1 MGMGGWS
8 VPAVLAIA
16 GSDSS
21 GGAGIQAD
29 IKTIAAHGLF
39 AETAITAL
47 TAQNT
52 CGVRDVMEAT
62 PQMVAE
68 QIDAVFEDIPPV
80 AVKVG
85 MVGSAAIAEAIAERL
100 ERWNAENVVVDP
112 VMVAT
117 SGARLMGDDAASAL
131 VARLLPLARVVTP
144 NIPEAEALLGEPV
157 RSEEEQELA
166 ALALVE
172 RLGCAVLVK
181 GGHGVADANDV
192 LVEPAVED
200 EGAPR
205 VTWLRAPRVETE
217 NTHGT
222 GCTLSS
228 AIACGLA
235 EGRELPEAVARAKDY
250 LSGALSAGLDLG
262 RGSGPVD
269 HLWRLRA
276 ALRTN

>member
-1 MGMGGWS
+1 MGTAGWS
-8 VPAVLAIA
+8 VPAVLTIA

-29 IKTIAAHGLF
+29 IKTISAHGLF

-47 TAQNT
+47 TAQST
-52 CGVRDVMEAT
+52 CGVSDVMEAT

-68 QIDAVFEDIPPV
+68 QIDAVFEDIPPA

-85 MVGSAAIAEAIAERL
+85 MVPSAAIAEVIAARL
-100 ERWNAENVVVDP
+100 ERWGAENVVVDP
-112 VMVAT
+112 VMAAT

-144 NIPEAEALLGEPV
+144 NIPEAAALLGEPV
-157 RSEEEQELA
+157 RNEDEQELA
-166 ALALVE
+166 ALALAE
-172 RLGCAVLVK
+172 RLSCAVLVK
-181 GGHGVADANDV
+181 GGHGVADASDV

-205 VTWLRAPRVETE
+205 VTWLRSPRVETA

-235 EGRELPEAVARAKDY
+235 EGRALPEAAAHAKDY
-250 LSGALSAGLDLG
+250 LTGALSAGLDLG
-262 RGSGPVD
+262 HGSGPVD
-269 HLWRLRA
+269 HLWLQRA
-276 ALRTN
+276 GSRT